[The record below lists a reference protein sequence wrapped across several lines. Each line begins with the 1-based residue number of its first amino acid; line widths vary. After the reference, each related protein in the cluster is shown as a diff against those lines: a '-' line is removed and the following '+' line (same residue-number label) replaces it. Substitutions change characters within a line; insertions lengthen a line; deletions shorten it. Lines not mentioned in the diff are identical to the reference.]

1 MVDVSLFQ
9 SLSYIAVAIGVCV
22 AAFYYALNLRGQ
34 RSNRRVALTQSLIQ
48 NLNSV
53 ETLKIQ
59 GELMNMEWS
68 DYDDFERKY
77 GSDYNLDNYTKRMHF
92 FYTFEAIGDL
102 LRAGMAD
109 PETLYGVTMMT
120 ATGIW
125 QKFLPTIAENRR
137 RYTGKD
143 GWSGFEYMFNELV
156 RIRSKRDPDY
166 VWPKDGI
173 KYVQER

>member
-1 MVDVSLFQ
+1 MFGG
-9 SLSYIAVAIGVCV
+9 IGVGI
-22 AAFYYALNLRGQ
+22 AAFYYILNLREQ
-34 RSNRRVALTQSLIQ
+34 RRNRRVALTQSLIQ

-59 GELMNMEWS
+59 GELMSMEWK

-77 GSDYNLDNYTKRMHF
+77 GSDYNLDNYAKRMHF

-109 PETLYGVTMMT
+109 VETLYGVTMFT
-120 ATGIW
+120 AIMIW
-125 QKFLPTIAENRR
+125 QKFLPTLAENRR

-143 GWSGFEYMFNELV
+143 GWSGFEYLVNELI
-156 RIRSKRDPDY
+156 RIRNKRNPNL
-166 VWPKDGI
+166 VSSETSI
-173 KYVQER
+173 KYIPEK